1 MEDLKQAIQE
11 EEAKSGQKD
20 QKHLDELHTQL
31 ENLKKEI
38 QKTTE
43 RERDI
48 SQEKVEHEEK
58 RKREEEKKKEKAEH
72 ADAKRPHFR

>member
-1 MEDLKQAIQE
+1 MNCIHK
-11 EEAKSGQKD
+11 
-20 QKHLDELHTQL
+20 L

-72 ADAKRPHFR
+72 VDAKRPHFR